1 MSGNSASKSAAIP
14 TPEKSFI
21 RHPKTVDFGYPT

>member
-14 TPEKSFI
+14 TAEKSLI
-21 RHPKTVDFGYPT
+21 RHPKTVDFG

>member
-21 RHPKTVDFGYPT
+21 CHPKTVDFG